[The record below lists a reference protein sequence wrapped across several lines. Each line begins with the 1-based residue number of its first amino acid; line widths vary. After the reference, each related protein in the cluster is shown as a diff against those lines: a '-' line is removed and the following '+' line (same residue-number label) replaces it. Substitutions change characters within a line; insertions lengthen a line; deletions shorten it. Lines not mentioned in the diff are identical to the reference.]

1 MGATEKRLAYI
12 AKYNKEKC
20 KTYCIR
26 LSYANNK
33 DVIEFLEKEGKVQTT
48 FLKAIRKMMKE
59 EAGE

>member
-1 MGATEKRLAYI
+1 MGTTEKRLAYI

-26 LSYANNK
+26 LSYVNNK
-33 DVIEFLEKEGKVQTT
+33 DVIDFLEKEGKIQTT
-48 FLKAIRKMMKE
+48 FLKAIRKRMKE